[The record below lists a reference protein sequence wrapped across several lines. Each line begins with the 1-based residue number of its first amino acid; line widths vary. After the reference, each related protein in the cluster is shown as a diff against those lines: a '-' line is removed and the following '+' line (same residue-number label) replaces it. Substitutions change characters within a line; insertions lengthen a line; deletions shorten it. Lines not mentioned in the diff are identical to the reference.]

1 MYAITMNFKI
11 ENQVIISL
19 NYKINYLIYWKELGI
34 NSSPSLFIKTVIEV
48 ASFLFFFLSPYLF
61 FSFSFLHFSLFF
73 SSFTSFNLIFQYLL
87 DLKFI
92 FINCF
97 GLLFLNFLQSQI
109 NILIFDLYL
118 ILQAFIICYRIIK

>member
-1 MYAITMNFKI
+1 
-11 ENQVIISL
+11 
-19 NYKINYLIYWKELGI
+19 
-34 NSSPSLFIKTVIEV
+34 
-48 ASFLFFFLSPYLF
+48 
-61 FSFSFLHFSLFF
+61 
-73 SSFTSFNLIFQYLL
+73 LIFQYLL

-118 ILQAFIICYRIIK
+118 ILQAFIISYRIIK

>member
-1 MYAITMNFKI
+1 
-11 ENQVIISL
+11 
-19 NYKINYLIYWKELGI
+19 
-34 NSSPSLFIKTVIEV
+34 V

>member
-34 NSSPSLFIKTVIEV
+34 NSSPSLFIKTVM
-48 ASFLFFFLSPYLF
+48 ASFLFFFLSPFLF
-61 FSFSFLHFSLFF
+61 FSFSFSHFSLFF